1 MKRRFAAPLMV
12 LLMPAFL
19 SACMNHINDEV
30 DNKQTQ
36 PDDIRGSATL
46 KIQTRAD
53 KTDAAGSKVSYPV
66 QLYVFGS
73 GGTCAATA
81 TIASETD
88 PISFTLPAGTYSVSA
103 VAGADATNYT
113 LPSKE
118 EATKTSSIVLRDGC
132 RHADLMT
139 ARNSVVLDEDETNT
153 LTLSLTRQVMQLSEI
168 TILKAPKSSTSVKV
182 TFSPLHG
189 GIGLGG
195 TYSGNESNHTIYME
209 KQADGTTWKSSSTEY
224 LLAPA
229 DQATIGVSI
238 SYSKGT
244 KSFSYSCGNQLQA
257 GYKLNIK
264 GTYTSK
270 AGVTL
275 TGTMTGATWLGE
287 RTIEFSFDDDGT
299 TNGNGGT
306 NGTDTDGSALVD
318 HIPSRGDTHAGCCIF
333 AVTEQTENSATLKL
347 LSSKEI
353 SGIIDSGYTTD
364 ELQSA
369 IQTNIAQC
377 SMPGID
383 GWRLP
388 TEDEITTISNNNGY
402 INRMLKEA
410 NITPITSGSYFRQ
423 MNNGSISAYNITSTI
438 HTGYIDKNTHL
449 RLVATLKVRLR

>member
-1 MKRRFAAPLMV
+1 MKKRFTAPFMV
-12 LLMPAFL
+12 LIMPALL
-19 SACMNHINDEV
+19 SACINHINDEV

-36 PDDIRGSATL
+36 PDGTRGSATL

-53 KTDAAGSKVSYPV
+53 KGAADSKVSYPV
-66 QLYVFGS
+66 QLYVFDS

-88 PISFTLPAGTYSVSA
+88 PITFTLPTGTYSVSA
-103 VAGADATNYT
+103 IAGADAASYQ

-118 EATKTSSIVLRDGC
+118 EATKSSSIVLREGY

-139 ARNSVVLDEDETNT
+139 ARNSVVLGEDETNT

-189 GIGLGG
+189 GIGMGG
-195 TYSGNESNHTIYME
+195 TYSGNESNHTINLE
-209 KQADGTTWKSSSTEY
+209 KQTDGTTWKSSSPEY

-229 DQATIGVSI
+229 DQATITVSI
-238 SYSKGT
+238 TYSKGT
-244 KSFSYSCGNQLQA
+244 KSFSYSCGSQLQA

-264 GTYTSK
+264 GTYTSS

-275 TGTMTGATWLGE
+275 SGSMTGVAWLGE
-287 RTIEFSFDDDGT
+287 RSIEFNFDYDGT

-306 NGTDTDGSALVD
+306 TDTDTDNSGLVD
-318 HIPSRGDTHAGCCIF
+318 QIPSKGDVYAGCYIF
-333 AVTEQTENSATLKL
+333 AVTDQIESSATLKL
-347 LSSKEI
+347 LSPKEI

-369 IQTNIAQC
+369 IRTNIPLC
-377 SMPGID
+377 SASGID

-388 TEDEITTISNNNGY
+388 TEDEMAIIAINTGS
-402 INRMLKEA
+402 INRIPKEA
-410 NITPITSGSYFRQ
+410 NIAPIASGSYFRQ
-423 MNNGSISAYNITSTI
+423 MNNGDIDAYNIILS
-438 HTGYIDKNTHL
+438 HTGYINKDTRL
-449 RLVATLKVRLR
+449 RPVATLKVRLR